1 VNKDKALNIFLVL
14 GVFVGISLA
23 IFSSIQD
30 TNFEVDNNWVARV
43 GDIEISREK
52 YLLQLEGLNLDKRAP
67 LKEEDRAFVLERMIE
82 EELLIQRA
90 KDLGMFSTNT
100 MIRGA
105 IVQQMINMIISENS
119 LDIVSTSQLKEFY
132 EANKGF
138 FTSADRLRLKQIYF
152 SDEKGGALERA
163 QNAYLHLVQSNN
175 LDEIDSK
182 SDESALEVPNTL
194 MTLSKVREYI
204 GPSLMQLARMLKP
217 GEFTSPKKVIGGYKI
232 IVLLERRDASP
243 PDFKEI
249 RDRVKSEYQK
259 RKDDE
264 ALRDYLN
271 KLKKWYEIDRQPK
284 I

>member
-1 VNKDKALNIFLVL
+1 MNKDKALNILLVL

-163 QNAYLHLVQSNN
+163 QNAYLYLVQGNN
-175 LDEIDSK
+175 LDVIDSK

-204 GPSLMQLARMLKP
+204 GPSLMQLAKMLKP

-259 RKDDE
+259 RKDDK

>member
-1 VNKDKALNIFLVL
+1 MNKDKALNILLVL

-23 IFSSIQD
+23 ILSSIQD

-52 YLLQLEGLNLDKRAP
+52 YLLQLEGLNLDKRVP

-163 QNAYLHLVQSNN
+163 QNAYLYLVQGNN
-175 LDEIDSK
+175 LDVIDSK

-204 GPSLMQLARMLKP
+204 GPSLMQLAKMLKP

-271 KLKKWYEIDRQPK
+271 KLKKWYEIERQPK

>member
-1 VNKDKALNIFLVL
+1 MNKDKALNILLVL

-30 TNFEVDNNWVARV
+30 TNFEVDKNWVARV

-105 IVQQMINMIISENS
+105 IVLQMINMIISENS

-163 QNAYLHLVQSNN
+163 QNAYLYLVQGNN
-175 LDEIDSK
+175 LDVIDSK

-204 GPSLMQLARMLKP
+204 GPSLMQLAKMLKP

-259 RKDDE
+259 RKDDK

>member
-1 VNKDKALNIFLVL
+1 VNKDKALNILLVL

-163 QNAYLHLVQSNN
+163 QNAYLYLVQGNN
-175 LDEIDSK
+175 LDVIDSK

-204 GPSLMQLARMLKP
+204 GPSLMQLAKMLKP

-271 KLKKWYEIDRQPK
+271 KLKKWYEIERQPK

>member
-1 VNKDKALNIFLVL
+1 MNKDKALNILLVL

-100 MIRGA
+100 MIRGT

-163 QNAYLHLVQSNN
+163 QNAYLYLVQGNN
-175 LDEIDSK
+175 LDVIDSK

-204 GPSLMQLARMLKP
+204 GPSLMQLAKMLKP

-271 KLKKWYEIDRQPK
+271 KLKKWYEIERQPK

>member
-1 VNKDKALNIFLVL
+1 MNKDKALNILLVL

-52 YLLQLEGLNLDKRAP
+52 YLLQLEGLNLDKRVP

-163 QNAYLHLVQSNN
+163 QNAYLHLVQGNN

-182 SDESALEVPNTL
+182 SDETALEVPNTL

-204 GPSLMQLARMLKP
+204 GPSLMQLAKMLKP

-271 KLKKWYEIDRQPK
+271 KLKKWYEIERQPK

>member
-1 VNKDKALNIFLVL
+1 MNKDKALNILLVL

-132 EANKGF
+132 EENKGF

-163 QNAYLHLVQSNN
+163 QNAYLYLVQGNN
-175 LDEIDSK
+175 LDVIDSK

-204 GPSLMQLARMLKP
+204 GPSLMQLAKMLKP

>member
-1 VNKDKALNIFLVL
+1 MNKDKALNILLVL

-204 GPSLMQLARMLKP
+204 GPSLMQLAKMLKP

-271 KLKKWYEIDRQPK
+271 KLKKWYEIERQPK

>member
-1 VNKDKALNIFLVL
+1 MNKDKALNILLVL

-52 YLLQLEGLNLDKRAP
+52 YLLQLEGLNLDKRVP

-163 QNAYLHLVQSNN
+163 QNTYLHLVQGKN

-259 RKDDE
+259 RKDDK

>member
-1 VNKDKALNIFLVL
+1 MNKDKALNILLVL

-132 EANKGF
+132 EENKGF

-163 QNAYLHLVQSNN
+163 QNAYLHLVQGNN
-175 LDEIDSK
+175 LDVIDSK

-204 GPSLMQLARMLKP
+204 GPSLMQLAKMLKP

-271 KLKKWYEIDRQPK
+271 KLKKWYEIERQPK

>member
-1 VNKDKALNIFLVL
+1 MNKDKALNILLVL

-163 QNAYLHLVQSNN
+163 QNAYLYLVQGNN
-175 LDEIDSK
+175 LDVIDSK

-204 GPSLMQLARMLKP
+204 GPSLMQLAKMLKP

>member
-1 VNKDKALNIFLVL
+1 MNKDKALNILLVL

-30 TNFEVDNNWVARV
+30 TNFEVDKNWVARV

-182 SDESALEVPNTL
+182 SDETALEVPNTL

-204 GPSLMQLARMLKP
+204 GPSLMQIAKMLKP

-271 KLKKWYEIDRQPK
+271 QLKKWYEIDRQPK

>member
-1 VNKDKALNIFLVL
+1 MNKDKALNILLVL

-30 TNFEVDNNWVARV
+30 TNFEVDKNWVARV

-52 YLLQLEGLNLDKRAP
+52 YLLQLEGLNLDKRVP

-163 QNAYLHLVQSNN
+163 QNTYLHLVQGKN

-204 GPSLMQLARMLKP
+204 GPSLMQLAKMLKP

-271 KLKKWYEIDRQPK
+271 KLKKWYEIERQPK

>member
-1 VNKDKALNIFLVL
+1 MNKDKALNILLVL

-163 QNAYLHLVQSNN
+163 QNAYLHLVQGNN

-182 SDESALEVPNTL
+182 SDETALEVPNTL

-204 GPSLMQLARMLKP
+204 GPSLMQLAKMLKP

-271 KLKKWYEIDRQPK
+271 KLKKWYEIERQPK

>member
-1 VNKDKALNIFLVL
+1 MNKDKALNILLVL

-182 SDESALEVPNTL
+182 SDETALEVPNTL

-204 GPSLMQLARMLKP
+204 GPSLMQIAKMLKP

>member
-1 VNKDKALNIFLVL
+1 MNKDKALNILLVL

-204 GPSLMQLARMLKP
+204 GPSLMQLAKMLKP

-249 RDRVKSEYQK
+249 RDRVKSEYKK

-271 KLKKWYEIDRQPK
+271 KLKKWYEIERQPK

>member
-1 VNKDKALNIFLVL
+1 MNKDKALNILLVL

-52 YLLQLEGLNLDKRAP
+52 YLLQLEGLNLDKRVP

-163 QNAYLHLVQSNN
+163 QNAYLYLVQGNN
-175 LDEIDSK
+175 LDVIDSK

-204 GPSLMQLARMLKP
+204 GPSLMQLAKMLKP

-271 KLKKWYEIDRQPK
+271 KLKKWYEIERQPK

>member
-1 VNKDKALNIFLVL
+1 MSKDKALNILLVL

-30 TNFEVDNNWVARV
+30 TNFEVDKNWVARV
-43 GDIEISREK
+43 GDIEISKEK

-163 QNAYLHLVQSNN
+163 QNAYLYLVQGNN
-175 LDEIDSK
+175 LDVIDSK

-204 GPSLMQLARMLKP
+204 GPSLMQLAKMLKP

-271 KLKKWYEIDRQPK
+271 KLKKWYEIERQPK

>member
-1 VNKDKALNIFLVL
+1 MNKDKALNILLVL

-163 QNAYLHLVQSNN
+163 QNAYLYLVQGNN
-175 LDEIDSK
+175 LDVIDSK

-204 GPSLMQLARMLKP
+204 GPSLMQLAKMLKP

-271 KLKKWYEIDRQPK
+271 KLKKWYEIERQPK

>member
-1 VNKDKALNIFLVL
+1 MNKDKALNILLVL

-30 TNFEVDNNWVARV
+30 TNFEVDKNWVARV

-52 YLLQLEGLNLDKRAP
+52 YLLQLEGLNLDKRVP
-67 LKEEDRAFVLERMIE
+67 LKEEDRVFVLERMIE

-163 QNAYLHLVQSNN
+163 QNAYLYLVQGNN
-175 LDEIDSK
+175 LDVIDSK

-204 GPSLMQLARMLKP
+204 GPSLMQLAKMLKP

-271 KLKKWYEIDRQPK
+271 KLKKWYEIERQPK

>member
-1 VNKDKALNIFLVL
+1 MNKDKALNILLVL

-163 QNAYLHLVQSNN
+163 QNAYLYLVQGNN
-175 LDEIDSK
+175 LDVIDSK

-204 GPSLMQLARMLKP
+204 GPSLMQLAKMLKP

-264 ALRDYLN
+264 AIRDYLN

>member
-1 VNKDKALNIFLVL
+1 MNKDKALNILLVL

-132 EANKGF
+132 EENKGF

-163 QNAYLHLVQSNN
+163 QNAYLYLVQGNN
-175 LDEIDSK
+175 LDVIDSK

-204 GPSLMQLARMLKP
+204 GPSLMQLAKMLKP

-271 KLKKWYEIDRQPK
+271 KLKKWYEIERQPK

>member
-1 VNKDKALNIFLVL
+1 MNKDKALNILLVL

-30 TNFEVDNNWVARV
+30 TNFEVDKNWVARV

-163 QNAYLHLVQSNN
+163 QNAYLYLVQGNN
-175 LDEIDSK
+175 LDVIDSK

-204 GPSLMQLARMLKP
+204 GPSLMQLAKMLKP

-271 KLKKWYEIDRQPK
+271 QLKKWYEIDRQPK